1 MSETTSLPVQRE
13 TPPALPRRS
22 RLNRRNLHGL
32 LLALVLI
39 VAALLRFN
47 DLNWDQSQHFH
58 PDERHVKNVLSMVQL
73 PDSIGQYFD
82 SGRSP
87 LNPYNV
93 PQSWVYGTLPLFF
106 HRLLA
111 EFLDKGCGPAAN
123 PVAQLLGYFI
133 LGITNDPN
141 LRAAGCMP
149 GFFTSYD
156 LLSIGSRFV
165 SALADL
171 LTVFIVYLLGRR
183 LFGWRVGLLA
193 AAFSALCVLQIQH
206 AHFAVVES
214 ITTLSVTLC
223 LYFCARIVM
232 PNLPA
237 SEARSNTRLWLN
249 AALAGAFSGLAVA
262 SKISVWP
269 TAVLIV
275 IAIVVALV
283 RDRRT
288 TMSAVLSAGA
298 AVLIAGVFSFA
309 GLRVTQPYGFVGSSD
324 IEWKYTI
331 RDCGNMPSPQQ
342 QEICLRTFPLP
353 DTAINIIEKLPP
365 IVRTL
370 VVPSSRW
377 VAELRAAAGQSTGQ
391 EDPPWGWQWANRLP
405 VIFPLVNILFYG
417 LGLPLGITALIGAFF
432 ALRQWLR
439 GRRWWAYTIPVLW
452 TFGFFL
458 YQGTQFVKS
467 IRYQLP
473 IYPMLCVLAAVLL
486 VALWRNGWRWQGE
499 FASRNIASR
508 IKAWTARFALPVVLI
523 GTLVWTLGFMRIYD
537 GEMARVEA
545 SRWIYG
551 NVPTAV
557 TMQWQAG
564 GQQRQ
569 LQLPIPDVTLRT
581 NEMARGGLF
590 RLDSK
595 NDGVVAPAQNVTIRL
610 NHVQG
615 EGDVL
620 ARIFEYESGNT
631 LQGVTRTVNAGD
643 AAFVFDQVTLKP
655 DTDYVIE
662 FSLLQGDAV
671 TARTSVIANQHFDE
685 SGPVRVGGRDGFG
698 SYYRGLASTTD
709 GTMQV
714 YNEDTPAKL
723 DMFLNGL
730 DESDYLILYSNRHY
744 GSVARL
750 PWRFPLTNA
759 YYTALMG
766 GELGFELA
774 ADFSRFPQIGPFVFN
789 DQEMPQALLRSANTQ
804 GTPPA
809 IEVPYP
815 TAEEAFSIY
824 DHPRVLIFRKTPA
837 YSRDLAQRILGVVDT
852 SRIIRQTAFEASNT
866 PSGLLLDQKTWAAQQ
881 AGGTWSELFPRNSP
895 LNQSPLLAVI
905 ALVALVYVLGT
916 AAFMLMALST
926 RKRDGTSAL
935 ADGGYAFSKM
945 LGLLLVAFIAWWLG
959 SARVLP
965 FTPAALWGIIA
976 GLAIFAA
983 IIGHLN
989 RDYILAL
996 IKTRWKVMLVGEIV
1010 FLVAFVIFL
1019 LIRAGNPDL
1028 WHPFFGGEKP
1038 MDLAFFNTVLKS
1050 TWFPPQDPW
1059 FAGGAINYYYF
1070 GFVIVAAPVKA
1081 LGIDPT
1087 VAYNIV
1093 IPLLFALTGLGA
1105 FGLGASFYASRI
1117 SEKVSR
1123 WESEKVGE
1131 SAADSDAPNLPFSPS
1146 HFLPFSVK
1154 RAAIAG
1160 VIAAIF
1166 VIGVGN
1172 GDQIRVVS
1180 PAFQDLGG
1188 VNAGTPPVFAFI
1200 NGVAKWLA
1208 GAQLPLPVWYAYW
1221 NPTRPSPEVMIAEFP
1236 QFTFLYADLHAH
1248 MMAMP
1253 LALLAL
1259 AFALAYAGGA
1269 RRWHAILLGAIATG
1283 MLWPTNTWDY
1293 PPYML
1298 LGVAGLALGAIAGF
1312 DVFARGRAKESA
1324 SGDAHYTDTN
1334 DVVEEQGAIADEST
1348 SGDAHY
1354 TTDQISVFAVRSVVK
1369 AVLKAVPAMIA
1380 FVVLTRLAIVP
1391 YLAHYGSAYNSI
1403 DPWRGDRTQIN
1414 TFITIYGLFLIP
1426 LIGHALLALFSPH
1439 NDERR
1444 LSRIALIPGL
1454 AGGVL
1459 LLLFK
1464 VPIALVAAPMALL
1477 ALAAAFARR
1486 TTTQTRLMWLMTA
1499 GAWVLTIFVELFVL
1513 RGDIERMNTVFK
1525 FYLQAWMML
1534 GIASAVALVWVFETF
1549 AERRAETQ
1557 SAKRKTQNIVR
1568 AAFITVL
1575 AIAFFLAALYPAFA
1589 VPAKVNDRFVATAP
1603 RGLDGMAYM
1612 QQAIC
1617 DGARCTGRDGTSFPL
1632 KDDYDAIKWMQDNVK
1647 GSPTIMEGNTSGQ
1660 QYTWS
1665 NRYSIY
1671 TGLPAVLGWQ
1681 WHMRQQRG
1689 ALDERAIYDR
1699 DADITAFYETADAD
1713 FARTFL
1719 ERYDVS
1725 YVVLGPLEKA
1735 YYAGL
1740 YAPKFDALVEN
1751 GTLRVAYQNA
1761 GVTLFERI
1769 R

>member
-1 MSETTSLPVQRE
+1 MH
-13 TPPALPRRS
+13 
-22 RLNRRNLHGL
+22 RRNLHLL
-32 LLALVLI
+32 LLALILL

-73 PDSIGQYFD
+73 PDSVAQYFD
-82 SGRSP
+82 SGQSP

-106 HRLLA
+106 DRLLA
-111 EFLDKGCGPAAN
+111 EFLDQGCGPAPN
-123 PVAQLLGYFI
+123 SIAQLLGSF
-133 LGITNDPN
+133 LVGITGDSN

-149 GFFTSYD
+149 GYFTSYN
-156 LLSIGSRFV
+156 LLAISSRFI

-183 LFGWRVGLLA
+183 LFGWRAGLLA

-214 ITTLSVTLC
+214 ITTLCVTLC
-223 LYFCARIVM
+223 LYFCARIVL
-232 PNLPA
+232 PRLPA
-237 SEARSNTRLWLN
+237 AEGRSNRQLWLN

-275 IAIVVALV
+275 ISILVALM
-283 RDRRT
+283 RDRRNT
-288 TMSAVLSAGA
+288 TSAVLSAGA

-309 GLRVTQPYGFVGSSD
+309 GMRITQPYGFVGASD
-324 IEWKYTI
+324 LEWKYTI
-331 RDCGNMPSPQQ
+331 RDCSSLPSPQQ

-353 DTAINIIEKLPP
+353 ETAISIIEKLPP
-365 IVRTL
+365 VVRAV

-377 VAELRAAAGQSTGQ
+377 VAELRAAAGQSSGT
-391 EDPPWGWQWANRLP
+391 EDPPWGWQWANRQP
-405 VIFPLVNILFYG
+405 IIFPLVNVLFYG
-417 LGLPLGITALIGAFF
+417 LGLPLGLTALIGAFY

-439 GRRWWAYTIPVLW
+439 GRRWWAYVIPVLW

-458 YQGTQFVKS
+458 YQSTQFVKS

-473 IYPMLCVLAAVLL
+473 IYPMLCVLAAALL
-486 VALWRNGWRWQGE
+486 TAVWRNSWRWQAT
-499 FASRNIASR
+499 FAPRTVANR
-508 IKAWTARFALPVVLI
+508 IKGGVSRFALPAVLI
-523 GTLVWTLGFMRIYD
+523 GTLAWTLGFMRIYD

-545 SRWIYG
+545 SRWIYE

-557 TMQWQAG
+557 TLQWQAG
-564 GQQRQ
+564 DQPRQ
-569 LQLPIPDVTLRT
+569 MQLPIPEVALRA
-581 NEMARGGLF
+581 NGMPQGGLF

-595 NDGVVAPAQNVTIRL
+595 SDGVTAPVQGATFQL

-615 EGDVL
+615 EGTVE
-620 ARIFEYESGNT
+620 ARLFEYASGNT
-631 LQGVTRTVNAGD
+631 LQSVTRAVSAGD
-643 AAFVFDQVTLKP
+643 AAFLFDQVTLQP
-655 DTDYVIE
+655 NVDYVVE

-685 SGPVRVGGRDGFG
+685 SGPVRIEGKDGFG
-698 SYYRGLASTTD
+698 SYYRGLASTSD

-714 YNEDTPAKL
+714 YNEDSPDKL
-723 DMFLNGL
+723 NMYLNAL

-766 GELGFELA
+766 GKLGFELA
-774 ADFSRFPQIGPFVFN
+774 ADFVRFPQIGPFVFN
-789 DQEMPQALLRSANTQ
+789 DQEMPQTLVRGPNTQ

-824 DHPRVLIFRKTPA
+824 DHPRVLIFRKTAA
-837 YSRDLAQRILGVVDT
+837 YSRDLAQRILAVPDL

-866 PSGLLLDQKTWAAQQ
+866 PGGLLLDQKTLAAQQ

-895 LNQSPLLAVI
+895 LNQSQMLAVI
-905 ALVALVYVLGT
+905 AMAALVYALGT
-916 AAFMLMALST
+916 AAFMIIALSV
-926 RKRDGTSAL
+926 RKRDGTPAL
-935 ADGGYAFSKM
+935 VDGGYAFSKM
-945 LGLLLVAFIAWWLG
+945 LGLLLVSFCAWWLG
-959 SARVLP
+959 SLRIVP

-976 GLAIFAA
+976 GLVIFAA
-983 IIGHLN
+983 VVGHLN
-989 RDYILAL
+989 RDYIIAL
-996 IKTRWKVMLVGEIV
+996 VRSRWKVMLAGEIV
-1010 FLVAFVIFL
+1010 FLVAFAGFL

-1038 MDLAFFNTVLKS
+1038 MDLAFLNTVLKA

-1070 GFVIVAAPVKA
+1070 GFVMVAAPIKA
-1081 LGIDPT
+1081 LGIDPA

-1105 FGLGASFYASRI
+1105 FGLGASFHASRI
-1117 SEKVSR
+1117 SRISGKEER
-1123 WESEKVGE
+1123 GESEVAGE
-1131 SAADSDAPNLPFSPS
+1131 LASTSYPNSPS
-1146 HFLPFSVK
+1146 SNLTLPVK
-1154 RAAIAG
+1154 RSIIAG

-1180 PAFQDLGG
+1180 PAFQELGG
-1188 VNAGTPPVFAFI
+1188 VNTGAPATFAFI
-1200 NGVAKWLA
+1200 GGVTKWLS
-1208 GAQLPLPVWYAYW
+1208 GAHLPLPIWYPYW

-1259 AFALAYAGGA
+1259 AFALAYAGGV

-1283 MLWPTNTWDY
+1283 MLWPTNSWDY

-1298 LGVAGLALGAIAGF
+1298 LGIAGF
-1312 DVFARGRAKESA
+1312 ALGKLAEFAPSRTSA
-1324 SGDAHYTDTN
+1324 GATGAENHAEDAQDTN
-1334 DVVEEQGAIADEST
+1334 DLRATPTHFE
-1348 SGDAHY
+1348 
-1354 TTDQISVFAVRSVVK
+1354 RSVVDRLL
-1369 AVLKAVPAMIA
+1369 AAAPAIIT
-1380 FVVLTRLAIVP
+1380 FVALTRLAIVP
-1391 YLAHYGSAYNSI
+1391 YLAHYGSAYNSV
-1403 DPWRGDRTQIN
+1403 DAWHGDRTQLS

-1426 LIGHALLALFSPH
+1426 LIGHALLSLFSPQH
-1439 NDERR
+1439 DERR
-1444 LSRIALIPGL
+1444 LARTALVIGLATGGLLFLLKVPVALI
-1454 AGGVL
+1454 
-1459 LLLFK
+1459 
-1464 VPIALVAAPMALL
+1464 AAPMALL
-1477 ALAAAFARR
+1477 ALATAFAPRA
-1486 TTTQTRLMWLMTA
+1486 TPQTRMLWLMTA
-1499 GAWVLTIFVELFVL
+1499 GAWALTLFVELFVL
-1513 RGDIERMNTVFK
+1513 RGDIGRMNTLFK
-1525 FYLQAWMML
+1525 FYIQAWLLL
-1534 GIASAVALVWVFETF
+1534 GIAGAVALVWVFEIIG
-1549 AERRAETQ
+1549 ERRAAARIAQ
-1557 SAKRKTQNIVR
+1557 HQAQNVFR
-1568 AAFITVL
+1568 AAFIAAL
-1575 AIAFFLAALYPAFA
+1575 AVAFFLAALYPAFA
-1589 VPAKVNDRFVATAP
+1589 VPAKVNDRFVAGAP

-1612 QQAIC
+1612 QQAVC
-1617 DGARCTGRDGTSFPL
+1617 DGARCTGRDGVSFPL
-1632 KDDYDAIKWMQDNVK
+1632 KDDYDAIRWMQDNVK

-1713 FARTFL
+1713 FARKIL

-1735 YYAGL
+1735 YYTNL
-1740 YAPKFDALVEN
+1740 YLPKFDALVEN
-1751 GTLRVAYQNA
+1751 GTLRVAYQNE